1 MLYILEE
8 RHMSR
13 GVGDYLLAVEAE
25 TREEAERMANQYVR
39 NDKRVLNIPLCPLFK
54 VKMDAYESMCS
65 VVITKDNF
73 QKVLN
78 ENPYKKWLWG
88 FNKIKILFI
97 GGIYYDFIKRRKL

>member
-25 TREEAERMANQYVR
+25 TAEEAEKMANEYVKH
-39 NDKRVLNIPLCPLFK
+39 DKHVLNIPLCPLFK
-54 VKMDAYESMCS
+54 VKMGAYKSMCP

-73 QKVLN
+73 
-78 ENPYKKWLWG
+78 
-88 FNKIKILFI
+88 
-97 GGIYYDFIKRRKL
+97 

>member
-54 VKMDAYESMCS
+54 VKMDAYESICS

-78 ENPYKKWLWG
+78 ENPYKK
-88 FNKIKILFI
+88 
-97 GGIYYDFIKRRKL
+97 

>member
-13 GVGDYLLAVEAE
+13 GAGNYFLVVEAE
-25 TREEAERMANQYVR
+25 TAEEAEKMANEYVR
-39 NDKRVLNIPLCPLFK
+39 KDTRVLNIPLCPLFK
-54 VKMDAYESMCS
+54 VKMDAYESLCP

-78 ENPYKKWLWG
+78 ENPYKK
-88 FNKIKILFI
+88 
-97 GGIYYDFIKRRKL
+97 

>member
-13 GVGDYLLAVEAE
+13 GVGEYLLAVEAE
-25 TREEAERMANQYVR
+25 TAEEAEKMANEYVKH
-39 NDKRVLNIPLCPLFK
+39 DKRVLNIPLCSLFK
-54 VKMDAYESMCS
+54 VKMDAYKSMCP

-78 ENPYKKWLWG
+78 ENPYKK
-88 FNKIKILFI
+88 
-97 GGIYYDFIKRRKL
+97 